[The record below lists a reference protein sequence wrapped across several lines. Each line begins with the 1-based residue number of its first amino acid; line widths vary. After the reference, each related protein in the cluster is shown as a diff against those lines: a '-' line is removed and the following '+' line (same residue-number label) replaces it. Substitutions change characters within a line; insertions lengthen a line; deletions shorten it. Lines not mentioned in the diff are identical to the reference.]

1 MSKRAKNIV
10 GIDIDASGITAVQ
23 ARHDGRL
30 TIDRV
35 AVAPLEM
42 GIVRG
47 GEGVD
52 VDDLAD
58 ALRTLF
64 QENRGLSKRVRI
76 GVANQK
82 IVVRVVDLPYI
93 SDPKE
98 LDSAVRFQAHE
109 QIPMPLDQ
117 AVLDHQPLDVTDGP
131 GGRRQRVLLVA
142 ARRDMVTRALRAARG
157 AGLHPEGIDLS
168 AFAMIRALYRPTAG
182 DEHVLY
188 VTVGGLTN
196 IAVAS
201 GSNCLFTRASSGGL
215 ARLAVASGT
224 NGLFT
229 RASSG
234 GLEALAIELA
244 ERRALTLDHA
254 RGWLEHVGLEAA
266 IEDVEGDADIV
277 REARRALLE
286 GVRRI
291 AADIRNSLDY
301 HHAQGGDTAV
311 SRVVLSGTA
320 AAVPGFATALG
331 SDLGLPIAVGAVDG
345 ATPGLHAGRLA
356 VAAGLSVDRVP
367 A

>member
-1 MSKRAKNIV
+1 MPKRAKNIV

-23 ARHDGRL
+23 ARDAGRL

-35 AVAPLEM
+35 AVAPLET
-42 GIVRG
+42 GIVRD
-47 GEGVD
+47 GEVVD
-52 VDDLAD
+52 VNGLAD

-64 QENRGLSKRVRI
+64 SENRGLSKRVRI

-82 IVVRVVDLPYI
+82 IVVRVVELPYLA
-93 SDPKE
+93 DPKE

-117 AVLDHQPLDVTDGP
+117 AVLDHQPLDVTEGP
-131 GGRRQRVLLVA
+131 DGRRQRVLLVA
-142 ARRDMVTRALRAARG
+142 ARRDMVMRALTAVRAA
-157 AGLHPEGIDLS
+157 GLQPEGIDLS

-182 DEHVLY
+182 AEHVLY

-196 IAVAS
+196 
-201 GSNCLFTRASSGGL
+201 
-215 ARLAVASGT
+215 LAVASGT
-224 NGLFT
+224 NCLFT

-277 REARRALLE
+277 REARRVLME

-311 SRVVLSGTA
+311 SRVVLSGPA

-331 SDLGLPIAVGAVDG
+331 SDLGLPIAVGAVEG
-345 ATPGLHAGRLA
+345 APSGLHAGSLA
-356 VAAGLSVDRVP
+356 VAAGLSVEEVS

>member
-42 GIVRG
+42 GIVRD
-47 GEGVD
+47 GEVVD
-52 VDDLAD
+52 VDGLAD

-142 ARRDMVTRALRAARG
+142 ARRDMVTRALTAVRG

-201 GSNCLFTRASSGGL
+201 GTNC
-215 ARLAVASGT
+215 
-224 NGLFT
+224 LFT

-277 REARRALLE
+277 REARRVLLE

-311 SRVVLSGTA
+311 SRVVLSGHA

-356 VAAGLSVDRVP
+356 VAAGLSVDQVP